1 MKSAN
6 GDRKFLEIM
15 CLVCT
20 DTNVLYW
27 KTEDVYIPSIM
38 GEALIRNNIRHDT
51 ILVNVDHISEIT
63 MPLIKEYRVCH
74 KHDACTR
81 DCRTFTIRLINGQL
95 YVLPFF
101 EYEKFKNYIL
111 K

>member
-20 DTNVLYW
+20 DSNILYW
-27 KTEDVYIPSIM
+27 QEKDMFIPSIM
-38 GEALIRNNIRHDT
+38 EEKVIRSHICHDNILINI
-51 ILVNVDHISEIT
+51 DHISEIT

-74 KHDACTR
+74 NHDATTR
-81 DCRTFTIRLINGQL
+81 KCKTFTIRLVNGQL